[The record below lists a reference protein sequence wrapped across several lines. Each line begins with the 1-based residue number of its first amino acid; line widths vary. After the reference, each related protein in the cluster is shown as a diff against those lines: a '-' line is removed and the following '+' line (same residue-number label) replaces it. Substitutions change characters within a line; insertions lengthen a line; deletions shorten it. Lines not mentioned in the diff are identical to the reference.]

1 MEHCAKQNG
10 FYPYPLLN
18 EVGPVGRPLIYLAS
32 SLTFLGI
39 NLVAQRIHDSI
50 WSNSTKVNGKGKGK
64 KRE

>member
-39 NLVAQRIHDSI
+39 NLAAQKIHDSI
-50 WSNSTKVNGKGKGK
+50 WASSTEADGKAKGK